1 MFKKQMKTKIKQ
13 NNADFPSKTSI
24 NINGYMISQ
33 QQISG
38 FSQQKKKLFTSFN
51 LFCFDKT
58 KSKQTTMS
66 RIKQIKPY

>member
-1 MFKKQMKTKIKQ
+1 MKTKIKQ

-38 FSQQKKKLFTSFN
+38 FSQQKKKLFTSTN
-51 LFCFDKT
+51 LFCFAKT

>member
-38 FSQQKKKLFTSFN
+38 FSQQKKSF
-51 LFCFDKT
+51 LLLSISSAFL
-58 KSKQTTMS
+58 KQKVN
-66 RIKQIKPY
+66 KQQWAA